1 MSSTIE
7 GLIGRMFAPVFELL
21 RDVPTS
27 ALGRMFGS
35 F

>member
-1 MSSTIE
+1 MSATIE

-21 RDVPTS
+21 RDAPAS
-27 ALGRMFGS
+27 ALGRLFVS